1 MDGPPPPP
9 TQRVE
14 ITISWKTLA
23 VIGLAAALAWAMI
36 AARDAFLLL
45 FIALFLAL
53 VLETP
58 ATWMQERW
66 GMRRGT
72 AAMLLVF
79 GTLGVLA
86 LLGYLLVAPFVGA
99 VQDLARDLPNIVQRI
114 RDSDLFQQ
122 LDRRTDI
129 GAELQQRA
137 EELAAELP
145 GKLDDV
151 VAIGGKAFGAGLASF
166 AVVFMTLFLVIDLP
180 NLSASL
186 RSVLFP
192 GTADR
197 VHGLEDRI
205 TRTIGRYAIGAVV
218 IATIAGV
225 VQGLGAWALGA
236 PFALALGIIA
246 GLLGLIPQVGATI
259 AAVLLSLVTLTV
271 GWPQALAM
279 LAICIGYQQVE
290 NYVLQPTIQGRA
302 ADISGFFVIA
312 SVVVGASLLGVIG
325 ALIAVP
331 LTASVQIVVRELTAE
346 RRAAVERAR
355 ASAERARGAP
365 PPGGGGGPLEPSAPG

>member
-58 ATWMQERW
+58 ATWQQQRW

-365 PPGGGGGPLEPSAPG
+365 PPGGGGGPLEQSAPG

>member
-14 ITISWKTLA
+14 ITISWKTLT
-23 VIGLAAALAWAMI
+23 VIGLAGALAWALI

-58 ATWMQERW
+58 ANWLQERW

-72 AAMLLVF
+72 SAMLLVF

-86 LLGYLLVAPFVGA
+86 LLGYLLVSPFVGA
-99 VQDLARDLPNIVQRI
+99 IQDLARDLPNIVQRI

-122 LDRRTDI
+122 LDRRTDL
-129 GAELQQRA
+129 GAELQKRA

-192 GTADR
+192 RTADR

-259 AAVLLSLVTLTV
+259 AAVVLSLVTLTV

-312 SVVVGASLLGVIG
+312 SVVVGASLLGVVG

-331 LTASVQIVVRELTAE
+331 LTASVQIVIRELTAE

-355 ASAERARGAP
+355 AAS
-365 PPGGGGGPLEPSAPG
+365 PPGGGDGDGPLGSSAAG